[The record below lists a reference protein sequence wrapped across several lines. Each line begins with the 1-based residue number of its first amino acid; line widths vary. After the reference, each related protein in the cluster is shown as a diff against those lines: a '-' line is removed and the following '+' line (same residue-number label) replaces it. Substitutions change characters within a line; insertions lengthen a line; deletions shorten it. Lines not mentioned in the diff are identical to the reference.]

1 MKKFFVL
8 KSLLMLCAL
17 FGGVGNAIANDYDY
31 EWVKVTNLS
40 EVATGDVVVLVS
52 SGLNIA
58 LPNNDNDFKGV
69 SVTLSAYNRTISSN
83 VSDAIQWTV
92 TNDNGA
98 FTFRRG
104 GTVPLTAQLGN
115 SPSLSVGGS
124 GTSAFS
130 LENYGSSGGQLSCS
144 SNPTYYLYWSYIN
157 PFYKA
162 ELHEGQIF
170 GNYLAEVVLYKK
182 TVKKYT
188 KWKEV
193 SFANLVAGSTVVI
206 VDKTTGLAMTND
218 KGDKKPGT
226 SAVELNADKDRI
238 MGDVASTI
246 QWTVEKAD
254 GNVRFKVGDNYL
266 QYDAS
271 SLSVGTGTEK
281 NIYFTGIANYCLRT
295 VEIESTYYNVGL
307 KNSFMSNSW
316 EVKEEGNDAA
326 NDDIKDTRIAFYQ
339 KVDDPQKKVTLKFG
353 SDEYY
358 ADLNG
363 TSSITLSLTCTGTD
377 ASNVEWTSSNTSVA
391 TVSDGG
397 VVTLKARGTVTIT
410 ARVAANDFHDKASAT
425 CTVKIDDTTAEGA
438 PLGSQSRPFTVAQ
451 ARTLA
456 QDKTLTVGDETVTW
470 TEGTCYYIQGII
482 SKVSGGIFDMFG
494 DMEIP
499 GMDDMDFDM
508 DDLGGIAIPGM
519 TSSSGTCSYYISD
532 NGTKD
537 NHMKVVDGHGLI
549 INNAGGA
556 LSYGELK
563 PSDMSPGDKVTVYGP
578 LIYTEDTSMFS
589 GLGGNNN
596 SEPKYSAKV
605 GTTNGM
611 YAFTQGL
618 VVVNDIKDM
627 KNDTPRNASEL
638 YTCHLHTAGTADAA
652 TYKSKDEEVIKFEE
666 EGESNS
672 KHMVMKALKE
682 GDDVK
687 VTVKVKVIVT
697 PDDPD
702 TNDNEEKSYTMKRSL
717 LVTVTT
723 RDKAPEGLKAGHY
736 ALVTNLSQLLDGDK
750 IIIVGTEESTSY
762 IMKSEDSKMGGKEGV
777 ETQVL
782 SGIIGNVPNGA
793 LELTLERTE
802 GTANN
807 FRFRNSNGDYLYA
820 SDKPA
825 DGNVGFDMTSLFG
838 GSGGKLKFGT
848 VAAQGDSLKA
858 TIVITNIGQDYRA
871 KIAFNIADRTEKKK
885 NDQNVEEDV
894 AVKANKYVKFTTK
907 LDFDLSLFGG
917 GGESGSGTGDF
928 DISSLFS
935 SFATPAFSAQDEDDT
950 KHTHPYIYRW
960 VPYDAFDIVVGESKW
975 ATLVSAFD
983 VTLAENGVAYVVT
996 NVADG
1001 KATLTRVTTSL
1012 KAGEPYLIN
1021 APETQGQVTLTKT
1034 TGAPAPAVNL
1044 LRVSDA
1050 NTSGESGTST
1060 VYVMGYKNKTDGA
1073 RFYKWA
1079 GGPLGRGRVYLPAPT
1094 TDAPSFITFDL
1105 SDATAITDTRREA
1118 ITDNQYY
1125 TLDGRRVEHPTKGLY
1140 IVNGK
1145 KVMVK

>member
-1 MKKFFVL
+1 
-8 KSLLMLCAL
+8 MLCAL

-104 GTVPLTAQLGN
+104 GTAPLYAQLGN
-115 SPSLSVGGS
+115 SPKLGVGDGGATSV
-124 GTSAFS
+124 FS
-130 LENYGSSGGQLSCS
+130 LENYGSSGGLLSCS

-162 ELHEGQIF
+162 ELHEGQNY

-182 TVKKYT
+182 TAKNYV

-193 SFANLVAGSTVVI
+193 SFANLTAGSTVVI

-271 SLSVGTGTEK
+271 SLSTGTDK
-281 NIYFTGIANYCLRT
+281 TNNFTGIKYNCLRT
-295 VEIESTYYNVGL
+295 EAIDSKFYNVGL

-339 KVDDPQKKVTLKFG
+339 KVDDPQKKVTLKFD

-363 TSSITLSLTCTGTD
+363 TPSITLSLTCTGTD

-425 CTVKIDDTTAEGA
+425 CTVKIDNTGEAS
-438 PLGSQSRPFTVAQ
+438 PGSKDWPFTVAQ
-451 ARTLA
+451 ARELA
-456 QDKTLTVGDETVTW
+456 KEHTINVDGYGTVTW

-627 KNDTPRNASEL
+627 KNDTQRNASEL

-652 TYKSKDEEVIKFEE
+652 TYKSKDEEVVKFEE
-666 EGESNS
+666 EGEGNS

-697 PDDPD
+697 PDDKS
-702 TNDNEEKSYTMKRSL
+702 TTEVNEEKSYTMKRSL
-717 LVTVTT
+717 LVTVTS

-736 ALVTNLSQLLDGDK
+736 ALVTNLNQLLDGDK
-750 IIIVGTEESTSY
+750 IIIVGEEESTSY

-871 KIAFNIADRTEKKK
+871 KIAFNIADRKKTEK
-885 NDQNVEEDV
+885 NDQDQDVEVD
-894 AVKANKYVKFTTK
+894 VKANKYVKFTTK

-950 KHTHPYIYRW
+950 KHSHPYIYRW
-960 VPYDAFDIVVGESKW
+960 VPDNAFEIVVGESRW

-1021 APETQGQVTLTKT
+1021 APDVQGQVTLTKT
-1034 TGAPAPAVNL
+1034 TGAPKPEVNL
-1044 LRVSDA
+1044 LKVSDGT
-1050 NTSGESGTST
+1050 TSGESGTST
-1060 VYVMGYKNKTDGA
+1060 VYVMGVKKGTTEA

-1079 GGPLGRGRVYLPAPT
+1079 GGLLGRGRVYLPAPAG
-1094 TDAPSFITFDL
+1094 APSFITFDL

>member
-104 GTVPLTAQLGN
+104 GTAPLYAQLGN
-115 SPSLSVGGS
+115 SPKLGVGDGGATSV
-124 GTSAFS
+124 FS
-130 LENYGSSGGQLSCS
+130 LENYGSSGGLLSCS

-162 ELHEGQIF
+162 ELHEGQNY

-193 SFANLVAGSTVVI
+193 SFANLTAGSTVVI

-271 SLSVGTGTEK
+271 SLSTGTDK
-281 NIYFTGIANYCLRT
+281 TNNFTGIKYNCLRT
-295 VEIESTYYNVGL
+295 EAIDSKFYNVGL

-326 NDDIKDTRIAFYQ
+326 NDDIKDTWIAFYQ

-358 ADLNG
+358 ADLNA
-363 TSSITLSLTCTGTD
+363 SITLSLTCTGTD

-425 CTVKIDDTTAEGA
+425 CTVKIDNTGEAS
-438 PLGSQSRPFTVAQ
+438 PGSKDRPFTVAQ
-451 ARTLA
+451 ARELA
-456 QDKTLTVGDETVTW
+456 KEHTINVDGYGTVTW
-470 TEGTCYYIQGII
+470 TEGTCYYIQGVI

-499 GMDDMDFDM
+499 GMDDTDFDM

-627 KNDTPRNASEL
+627 KNDTQRNASEL

-652 TYKSKDEEVIKFEE
+652 TYKSKDEEVVKFEE
-666 EGESNS
+666 EGEGNS

-697 PDDPD
+697 PDDKS
-702 TNDNEEKSYTMKRSL
+702 TTEVNEEKSYTMKRSL
-717 LVTVTT
+717 LVTVTS

-736 ALVTNLSQLLDGDK
+736 ALVTNLNQLLDGDK
-750 IIIVGTEESTSY
+750 IIIVGEEESTSY

-848 VAAQGDSLKA
+848 IAAQGDSLKA
-858 TIVITNIGQDYRA
+858 TIVITNIGQYYRA
-871 KIAFNIADRTEKKK
+871 KIAFNIADRKKTEK
-885 NDQNVEEDV
+885 NDQDQDVEVD
-894 AVKANKYVKFTTK
+894 VKANKYVKFTTK

-950 KHTHPYIYRW
+950 KHSHPYIYRW
-960 VPYDAFDIVVGESKW
+960 VPDNAFEIVVGESRW

-1021 APETQGQVTLTKT
+1021 APDVQGQVTLTKT
-1034 TGAPAPAVNL
+1034 TGAPKPEVNL
-1044 LRVSDA
+1044 LKVSDGT
-1050 NTSGESGTST
+1050 TSGESGTST
-1060 VYVMGYKNKTDGA
+1060 VYVMGVKKGTTEA

-1079 GGPLGRGRVYLPAPT
+1079 GGLLGRGRVYLPAPAG
-1094 TDAPSFITFDL
+1094 APSFITFDL